1 MDYWRPTALLAL
13 TNEEVFCDFIER
25 NLLPNL
31 LPFDGTNSNS
41 IVILDN
47 ASIHHTK
54 RVVELINSVGALV
67 HFLPPYTPHLNPIE
81 ELFSKVKSCMKENE
95 TAILQADND
104 TLEDIIL
111 TAFSLVTS
119 EDCYGWCMH
128 AGYL

>member
-67 HFLPPYTPHLNPIE
+67 HFLPPY
-81 ELFSKVKSCMKENE
+81 
-95 TAILQADND
+95 
-104 TLEDIIL
+104 
-111 TAFSLVTS
+111 S
-119 EDCYGWCMH
+119 EGK
-128 AGYL
+128 